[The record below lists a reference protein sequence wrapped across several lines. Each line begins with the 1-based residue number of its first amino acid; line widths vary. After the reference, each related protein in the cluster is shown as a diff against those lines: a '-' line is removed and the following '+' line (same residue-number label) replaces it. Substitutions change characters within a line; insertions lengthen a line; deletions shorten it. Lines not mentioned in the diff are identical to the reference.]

1 MPRLPYR
8 KGFQPLHGR
17 TPRLRLDHLRQVT
30 RRKLLRLRIKCL
42 PAGSAAV
49 HLGLALRRRQQA
61 PREIVCMRLLLPNG
75 GGGGLPACAAPSRYA
90 RRSPKNKV
98 GLCLIKVRPCFLG
111 KPPCFSKVPVC
122 FAALALGL
130 RPCPAVCS
138 ARVCLLR
145 ALSPA
150 GAAVCVRR
158 GSRWPDDRPA
168 SP

>member
-1 MPRLPYR
+1 
-8 KGFQPLHGR
+8 
-17 TPRLRLDHLRQVT
+17 
-30 RRKLLRLRIKCL
+30 
-42 PAGSAAV
+42 
-49 HLGLALRRRQQA
+49 
-61 PREIVCMRLLLPNG
+61 MRLLLPNG

-145 ALSPA
+145 APSPA
-150 GAAVCVRR
+150 GCGCAIARTAQSEGVADGQMIGQRVLEARHVVPSALTRVVRR
-158 GSRWPDDRPA
+158 VKGNAHVETDDQKVEVVA
-168 SP
+168 QAYAGAYGNVFQVFQ